1 MSEWCVAELKTS
13 CSPLPK
19 VQHCMD
25 GCGRNVFRELLIGLV
40 VLLFSGTMVLAG
52 SPGDL
57 KPRVPLE
64 HLAVMAQ
71 TCGCI

>member
-1 MSEWCVAELKTS
+1 
-13 CSPLPK
+13 
-19 VQHCMD
+19 MD